1 MTPPARR
8 ARPGAK
14 VALLLL
20 FVVGIVAYLAFG
32 GTRYVTLDGAKQHA
46 ATLRAFT
53 DAHYV
58 EALALAFAT
67 YAIAASLSLPSGTVL
82 SLTFGFL
89 FGRWVATALVVTAA
103 TVGATVV
110 FLAARYLFGEAARR
124 RLGRAGE
131 RINEEFTQEGF
142 NWLLFMRLTPFVPYF
157 LVNLMPALTEI
168 RIRTYV
174 AATALGIV
182 PSTLIVTN
190 LGQAFGNIEST
201 RGLMTPE
208 ALAALSLIGLLAL
221 VPVLV
226 HHVRSG
232 RA

>member
-1 MTPPARR
+1 M
-8 ARPGAK
+8 
-14 VALLLL
+14 VL
-20 FVVGIVAYLAFG
+20 FVAGGVAYLAFG
-32 GTRYVTLDGAKQHA
+32 GTRYITLDGAKQHA

-124 RLGRAGE
+124 CRDGGLDGIEISMAHNHL
-131 RINEEFTQEGF
+131 IDQFWSPLF
-142 NWLLFMRLTPFVPYF
+142 NQRRDDYGGSLENRMRFGDEV
-157 LVNLMPALTEI
+157 VREI
-168 RIRTYV
+168 RRRVGGLV
-174 AATALGIV
+174 AELGV
-182 PSTLIVTN
+182 
-190 LGQAFGNIEST
+190 A
-201 RGLMTPE
+201 R
-208 ALAALSLIGLLAL
+208 
-221 VPVLV
+221 
-226 HHVRSG
+226 R
-232 RA
+232 